1 MVLNFLFYVSLSQKA
16 WNVALS
22 LLQTT
27 LYIVCER
34 TEAELW
40 VGGGTEEYLRT
51 VETLTYDE

>member
-40 VGGGTEEYLRT
+40 VGGGIRK